1 MKVENGKLKIVV
13 GNKVLLSTNLI
24 IPDRIYVIFGRG
36 AIETV
41 FINKNRRA
49 TRVILHKIP
58 V

>member
-1 MKVENGKLKIVV
+1 MEKTRSD
-13 GNKVLLSTNLI
+13 GNFADCKPLS
-24 IPDRIYVIFGRG
+24 PDRIYVIFGRG

-41 FINKNRRA
+41 FINKNKRA